1 VLILTPMKDGEY
13 TMPRYWELLYS
24 LSYPRALISL
34 GFLEGD
40 SSDRTFQHLRDRMP
54 QLQRDFRRALMW
66 KRDFGF
72 HIPPGMDRHTDVIQ
86 GPRRS
91 VLAKARNHLLFHAID
106 DEDWVLWM
114 DVDLLY
120 YPPDIIETL
129 LATGKEIVQPHC
141 VLEYGGRTFDQNAW
155 TAPGVHMDQCRAQE
169 LVRLNAVGGTMLL
182 IKADMHR
189 DGLVFPT
196 FYYGLPSEGI
206 RPAGEIETEGLAV
219 MARDM
224 GFECWGLPQ
233 LEIVHQPF

>member
-1 VLILTPMKDGEY
+1 MKDATY

-24 LSYPRALISL
+24 LTYPRAYVSL

-40 SSDRTFQHLRDRMP
+40 SSDGTFEQLRARMP

-72 HIPPGMDRHTDVIQ
+72 HIPPGMHRSAEAIQ
-86 GPRRS
+86 TPRRS

-114 DVDLLY
+114 DVDLLD
-120 YPPDIIETL
+120 YPPDIIQTL

-141 VLEYGGRTFDQNAW
+141 VLEVGGRTFDQNAW
-155 TAPGVHMDQCRAQE
+155 TAPGVHMDQCRTQE

-182 IKADMHR
+182 VKADLHR

-196 FYYGLPSEGI
+196 FRYGLPSEGI
-206 RPAGEIETEGLAV
+206 RPDGEIETEGLAV